1 METKNYLTK
10 TEVQNNGTV
19 IKTTVSKILL
29 EILVY
34 GVEDDKE
41 KIKLMLDKIAKQ
53 LDTKKA
59 KNRARVL
66 WYIDKGEKNTDEK
79 KQWLTDNANCKYY
92 VYAHKENEY
101 NVSDTFV
108 NDVLNKIKNFE
119 KTYSD
124 LKDSGIN
131 FQKK

>member
-1 METKNYLTK
+1 METKNDLTK

-79 KQWLTDNANCKYY
+79 KQWLTDNTNCKYY

-101 NVSDTFV
+101 DVADTFV

>member
-1 METKNYLTK
+1 METKNDLTK